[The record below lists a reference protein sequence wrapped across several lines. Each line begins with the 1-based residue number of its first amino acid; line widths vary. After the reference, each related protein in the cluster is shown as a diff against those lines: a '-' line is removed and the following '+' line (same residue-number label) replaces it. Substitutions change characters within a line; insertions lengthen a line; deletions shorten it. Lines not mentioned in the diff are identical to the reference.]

1 MIEWDKI
8 SNAEIRNKME
18 SMTLEY
24 EGLKNKINKLIEQ
37 MDNLDIEYNKA
48 IKEIEKRSK
57 K

>member
-1 MIEWDKI
+1 MIKWDTI
-8 SNAEIRNKME
+8 SNAEIRKKME

-24 EGLKNKINKLIEQ
+24 EGLKNRINKLIEQ

>member
-8 SNAEIRNKME
+8 SNAEIRKKME